1 MFQYING
8 GSLEQLVQSPEPLTW
23 CTRTRLGLDMA
34 QALTYLHGQQV
45 FPPRPHQQGRTL
57 HHDLTGKERPCTM
70 ISFTSNRYDLSVPTL
85 PRMDDGKLTGKAWPY
100 TPASP
105 EK

>member
-1 MFQYING
+1 MPFDAPGRCTTCSYSRLLCVFQYING

-45 FPPRPHQQGRTL
+45 FHR
-57 HHDLTGKERPCTM
+57 DLTSKVG
-70 ISFTSNRYDLSVPTL
+70 RYTTTL
-85 PRMDDGKLTGKAWPY
+85 PDLTP
-100 TPASP
+100 
-105 EK
+105 